1 MILRSVTKHVKDQN
15 WFAVF
20 LDLLI
25 VVIGVF
31 IGIQVSGWNEE
42 RVGKKQADNLI
53 KRLQVDIKNDQ
64 EVMASTIAYQEVVRN
79 YSIQAINALN
89 GDESVSDEQF
99 VIAAY
104 QASQI
109 NPPWSNRSTFS
120 EILST
125 GQLNLLK
132 SDDLKISLLGYYSD
146 DWAKQAITTEV
157 APYRK
162 FIRSLMPFKVQDAIR
177 RECSDIAIPLA
188 QSFGA
193 ALPASCDLDLAD
205 ELFTQTAD
213 FLRQQSDLLFEL
225 QYQVSVNDVQVYNL
239 ENFDLEAQKVL
250 LAIQAYKP

>member
-20 LDLLI
+20 LDLMI

-42 RVGKKQADNLI
+42 RVGEKQAENLI

-64 EVMASTIAYQEVVRN
+64 EVMATTISYQEVVRN

-125 GQLNLLK
+125 GQLNLFK
-132 SDDLKISLLGYYSD
+132 SDDLKDSLLGYYSD
-146 DWAKQAITTEV
+146 DWATMAITIEV

-177 RECSDIAIPLA
+177 RECSDIAIPVA
-188 QSFGA
+188 KSFGA
-193 ALPASCDLDLAD
+193 ALPANCDLGLAD
-205 ELFTQTAD
+205 ELFTPTAD
-213 FLRQQSDLLFEL
+213 FLRQQTDLLFEL
-225 QYQVSVNDVQVYNL
+225 QYQISVNDVQVFNL
-239 ENFDLEAQKVL
+239 EGFDQEAQKL
-250 LAIQAYKP
+250 LQAIQGHQP